1 MSTRGSH
8 HKILIV
14 QGSESFQVGKHM
26 HMEKVT
32 YSSFTGTE
40 ALALGA
46 LPDFAVGM
54 SSFGSSSVS
63 FIMSFNKLVSICN
76 CSEFLS
82 PSSKIMKPKVWLVR
96 TSDL

>member
-8 HKILIV
+8 HQILIV

-63 FIMSFNKLVSICN
+63 FIMSFNKLVNVTVS
-76 CSEFLS
+76 LS
-82 PSSKIMKPKVWLVR
+82 SVSCSSKLMKPEEEVMGISNL
-96 TSDL
+96 